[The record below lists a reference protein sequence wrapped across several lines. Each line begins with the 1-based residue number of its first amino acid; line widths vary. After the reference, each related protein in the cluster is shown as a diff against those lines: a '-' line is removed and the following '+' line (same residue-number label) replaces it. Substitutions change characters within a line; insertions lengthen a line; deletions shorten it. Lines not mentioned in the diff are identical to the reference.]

1 MKRNVSAELDVD
13 ITVPTTLE
21 FQIAVAP
28 PRGADHYN
36 HRRPCS
42 LAAPMPPPNLLRDPT
57 TTHPLTGAV
66 MRDFTCPQCVA
77 ASDIRELALPVRR

>member
-28 PRGADHYN
+28 P
-36 HRRPCS
+36 
-42 LAAPMPPPNLLRDPT
+42 
-57 TTHPLTGAV
+57 
-66 MRDFTCPQCVA
+66 
-77 ASDIRELALPVRR
+77 AS